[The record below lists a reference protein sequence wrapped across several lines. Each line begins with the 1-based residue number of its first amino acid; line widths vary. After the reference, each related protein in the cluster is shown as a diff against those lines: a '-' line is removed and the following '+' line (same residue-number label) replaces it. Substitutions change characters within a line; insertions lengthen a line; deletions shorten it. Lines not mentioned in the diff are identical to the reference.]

1 MVNGTD
7 DVEADK
13 RRAEVFDAL
22 GHPTRIIIL
31 KALSEGPQG
40 FADLK
45 KKLGIDSSGHLQHH
59 LNKLNDLVKT
69 DEYGKYPLSDQGK
82 DALLSVETVE
92 KATKSG
98 EKQNGKAPIPKK
110 SIILKTTAVALVLL
124 LIMTSALAAI
134 EYNKTQSLQNALDE
148 RDSKTLSLQS
158 AIDERD
164 SQISQLNDVISGRDA
179 LITQLDTVANWD
191 QSLYNM
197 KPPAASQYL
206 ATSEENQTKIFL
218 VSTAAGYQYGSS
230 LPYPFNN
237 TPWSSGSGPF
247 SSRRVLEL
255 TDNRSVAVSFWGWS
269 LGGGNYQ
276 MLFRGGDPYLM
287 IGVTVR
293 NDYTAVDTKNGTD
306 GNAPIGRLPTGS
318 YVSIINL
325 AVTLYSWNGSVI
337 PSSEAA
343 DTRSSAAQPV
353 TATGG
358 YRFLLGSNETKQAI
372 FYISPSSLDIDHYE
386 IHVSSLSA
394 QW

>member
-69 DEYGKYPLSDQGK
+69 DEYGKYTLSDQGK

-179 LITQLDTVANWD
+179 LITQLDTVGNWD
-191 QSLYNM
+191 QPLYNM
-197 KPPAASQYL
+197 KPPAAS
-206 ATSEENQTKIFL
+206 
-218 VSTAAGYQYGSS
+218 
-230 LPYPFNN
+230 
-237 TPWSSGSGPF
+237 
-247 SSRRVLEL
+247 
-255 TDNRSVAVSFWGWS
+255 
-269 LGGGNYQ
+269 
-276 MLFRGGDPYLM
+276 
-287 IGVTVR
+287 
-293 NDYTAVDTKNGTD
+293 
-306 GNAPIGRLPTGS
+306 
-318 YVSIINL
+318 
-325 AVTLYSWNGSVI
+325 
-337 PSSEAA
+337 
-343 DTRSSAAQPV
+343 
-353 TATGG
+353 
-358 YRFLLGSNETKQAI
+358 
-372 FYISPSSLDIDHYE
+372 H
-386 IHVSSLSA
+386 
-394 QW
+394 